1 MAVVGLYRL
10 QLDLQRLEDALNT
23 VNERLLDRDYL
34 TDDEDYPTDE
44 IIKKHLWDG
53 ELWTRNLAHE
63 AHMMIKRLDNSLP
76 DWREYD
82 FLHKYREKIRSE
94 AFEHGYEAGYKQARD
109 DALKE
114 YIDELHTRLNV

>member
-44 IIKKHLWDG
+44 IIKNIFG
-53 ELWTRNLAHE
+53 TG
-63 AHMMIKRLDNSLP
+63 NSGLG
-76 DWREYD
+76 
-82 FLHKYREKIRSE
+82 I
-94 AFEHGYEAGYKQARD
+94 
-109 DALKE
+109 
-114 YIDELHTRLNV
+114 